1 MGALNSLATL
11 GLNLALSQQAQRA
24 QDKGLR
30 RQRDREIEQI
40 RARDEEARRQQDV
53 ALRRRLAEE
62 RARAGAAGVGS
73 TGGAADA
80 VLAGLVE
87 EARQADAAR
96 SLQSDL
102 RVDEIRKAYDNRRR
116 SSLLDFTSR
125 WLSYGRS
132 GGRGRSLLG

>member
-1 MGALNSLATL
+1 
-11 GLNLALSQQAQRA
+11 
-24 QDKGLR
+24 
-30 RQRDREIEQI
+30 
-40 RARDEEARRQQDV
+40 
-53 ALRRRLAEE
+53 
-62 RARAGAAGVGS
+62 VGS

>member
-11 GLNLALSQQAQRA
+11 GLNLALSQRAQRA
-24 QDKGLR
+24 EAKDLR
-30 RQRDREIEQI
+30 EQRDREIEQI
-40 RARDEEARRQQDV
+40 RLRDAEARREAAL

-80 VLAGLVE
+80 ILSGLIE
-87 EARQADAAR
+87 ESRQAEAARARQAGAR
-96 SLQSDL
+96 I
-102 RVDEIRKAYDNRRR
+102 DEIHQSYDNRRR

-125 WLSYGRS
+125 WLAYGRS
-132 GGRGRSLLG
+132 GGRSRSLLD